1 MSERDAP
8 VGVILLDNQENTFD
22 LGGKRKE
29 KKNKRKTYSVESKR
43 LRGLVNERMNDHERE
58 NISLLGHQFKCRL
71 A

>member
-1 MSERDAP
+1 MSGRDAP
-8 VGVILLDNQENTFD
+8 VGVILLDNQENIFD
-22 LGGKRKE
+22 LGKKKE
-29 KKNKRKTYSVESKR
+29 KKKKKKNYSVESKR